1 VPDVPEAEPEHLV
14 PQSTE
19 SCPYCDL
26 RSEPVGGWIYR
37 DERWLVQHGPA
48 GATIAGGLQ
57 IISVRH
63 FIDFAEMND
72 LEASSLGPLIARL
85 DTALR
90 ATTNPERVHLVSTRD
105 RVGHF
110 HAWLY
115 PRPASH
121 PLRGTAFL
129 AAPQS
134 SEVEDIKRVAE
145 AVRQRLANLKDRA
158 R

>member
-1 VPDVPEAEPEHLV
+1 V

-19 SCPYCDL
+19 TCPYCDL
-26 RSEPVGGWIYR
+26 HAEPVGGWIYR

-48 GATIAGGLQ
+48 GSTILGGLQ

-63 FIDFAEMND
+63 FTDFAEMTD
-72 LEASSLGPLIARL
+72 VEASSFGLLLARL
-85 DTALR
+85 DVALR
-90 ATTNPERVHLVSTRD
+90 ATTDPERVHLVSTRD
-105 RVGHF
+105 RVAHF

-121 PLRGTAFL
+121 PQRGTAFL

-134 SEVEDIKRVAE
+134 AEVEELERVAE
-145 AVRQRLANLKDRA
+145 AVRHRLV
-158 R
+158 